1 MYIQSRNLKHLN
13 STSIVV
19 FRLFL
24 EEERDSIQTKCLR
37 NQTTIAELRARLHH
51 QKSGMIKSAV
61 PRFSYYF
68 LTADLERKL
77 SAIACVESLSL
88 GEPTSLSEVY

>member
-13 STSIVV
+13 STSIV

-51 QKSGMIKSAV
+51 QKSGMIKSDV
-61 PRFSYYF
+61 PIDSV
-68 LTADLERKL
+68 
-77 SAIACVESLSL
+77 I
-88 GEPTSLSEVY
+88 TS